1 MKYKYVILGGGPT
14 GLGAAYRL
22 KELGITDFI
31 VLEKEAYVG
40 GLATSFVD
48 EKGFTWDVGGH
59 VQFSHYKYFDDL
71 MIEALGEDGWLT
83 HQRESWVWIK
93 NTFVPYPFQNN
104 IRHLP
109 LEDQLKCIKGLVD
122 LYKNGAK
129 TKASNFKEWILN
141 TFGQGLADVFMIPYN
156 FKVWAYPAE
165 MMNSQWVGERVA
177 VTDLSKMIENILL
190 EKDDYSWGPNNLF
203 QFPKKG
209 GTGAIWKAV
218 GELIGEQYF
227 KLNSKVSGVDVNKKS
242 IQLENGE
249 QIEFE
254 FLMNTMPLDIFTTKC
269 QGLDQSLVDLSENLL
284 HSSTHV
290 IGIGLNGTPPSH
302 LKKKCWMYFPEDNSP
317 YYRITVFSNYS
328 PENVPNIENQW
339 SLMVEVSES
348 THKPVDVPN
357 LMKDTIKALLEDNLI
372 ESENQIES
380 KFYFSTK
387 YGYPTP
393 SIDRDAI
400 VNQVL
405 PKLQEKNIYSR
416 GRFGAWKYEVAN
428 QDHSM
433 MQGVEWANLMVLGI
447 PELTLPFPS
456 TANAMYGK

>member
-48 EKGFTWDVGGH
+48 EKGFTWDIGGH

-71 MIEALGEDGWLT
+71 MIKALGADGWLT
-83 HQRESWVWIK
+83 HERESWVWIK
-93 NTFVPYPFQNN
+93 NKFVPYPFQNN

-122 LYKNGAK
+122 LYRDGSKS
-129 TKASNFKEWILN
+129 KAANFKEWILN

-218 GELIGEQYF
+218 GNLIGEKYF
-227 KLNSKVSGVDVNKKS
+227 KLNSNIDTIDINHKS
-242 IQLENGE
+242 IQLSNDESVE
-249 QIEFE
+249 YDY
-254 FLMNTMPLDIFTTKC
+254 LLNTMPLDIFTSKC
-269 QGLDQSLVDLSENLL
+269 QALDKKVVDLSQNLL
-284 HSSTHV
+284 HSSTHIV
-290 IGIGLNGTPPSH
+290 GIGLKGSPPAH
-302 LKKKCWMYFPEDNSP
+302 LKKKCWMYFPEFNSP

-328 PENVPNIENQW
+328 PENVPDIDNQW
-339 SLMVEVSES
+339 SLMVEISES
-348 THKPVDVPN
+348 SHKPVDVPN
-357 LMKDTIKALLEDNLI
+357 LMQDTIKALLEDNMI
-372 ESENQIES
+372 ENENQIES
-380 KFYFSTK
+380 KFYFATN

-405 PKLQEKNIYSR
+405 PKLQEVDIYSR

-447 PELTLPFPS
+447 PELTLPFPN

>member
-1 MKYKYVILGGGPT
+1 MKYKYVIVGGGPT

-22 KELGITDFI
+22 LELGITDFI
-31 VLEKEAYVG
+31 VLEKENYVG

-48 EKGFTWDVGGH
+48 EKGFTWDIGGH

-71 MIEALGEDGWLT
+71 MIKALGNDGWLT
-83 HQRESWVWIK
+83 HERESWVWIK

-129 TKASNFKEWILN
+129 SKVANFKEWILN

-203 QFPKKG
+203 HFPKKG

-218 GELIGEQYF
+218 GDLIGEKYF
-227 KLNSKVSGVDVNKKS
+227 HLNSNVDAIDINQKS
-242 IQLENGE
+242 VQLSNGE
-249 QIEFE
+249 SVEYE
-254 FLMNTMPLDIFTTKC
+254 FLLNTMPLDIFTSKC
-269 QGLDQSLVDLSENLL
+269 QDWDNKLIDLSQNLL
-284 HSSTHV
+284 HSSTHI
-290 IGIGLNGTPPSH
+290 IGIGLKGSPPAH
-302 LKKKCWMYFPEDNSP
+302 LKKKCWMYFPESNSP

-328 PENVPNIENQW
+328 PENVPDINNQW
-339 SLMVEVSES
+339 SLMVEISES
-348 THKPVDVPN
+348 PYKPVDVQH
-357 LMKDTIKALLEDNLI
+357 LMEDTIKGLLEDNMI
-372 ESENQIES
+372 ENENQIES
-380 KFYFSTK
+380 KFYFSTN

-393 SIDRDAI
+393 SIDRDNI

-405 PKLQEKNIYSR
+405 PKLQEHNIYSR

-447 PELTLPFPS
+447 PELTLPFPN

>member
-227 KLNSKVSGVDVNKKS
+227 KLNSKVSGVDV
-242 IQLENGE
+242 
-249 QIEFE
+249 
-254 FLMNTMPLDIFTTKC
+254 T
-269 QGLDQSLVDLSENLL
+269 
-284 HSSTHV
+284 
-290 IGIGLNGTPPSH
+290 
-302 LKKKCWMYFPEDNSP
+302 
-317 YYRITVFSNYS
+317 R
-328 PENVPNIENQW
+328 NI
-339 SLMVEVSES
+339 
-348 THKPVDVPN
+348 
-357 LMKDTIKALLEDNLI
+357 
-372 ESENQIES
+372 
-380 KFYFSTK
+380 
-387 YGYPTP
+387 
-393 SIDRDAI
+393 R
-400 VNQVL
+400 
-405 PKLQEKNIYSR
+405 
-416 GRFGAWKYEVAN
+416 
-428 QDHSM
+428 
-433 MQGVEWANLMVLGI
+433 
-447 PELTLPFPS
+447 
-456 TANAMYGK
+456 

>member
-1 MKYKYVILGGGPT
+1 MKYKYVIVGGGPT

-22 KELGITDFI
+22 LELGITDFI
-31 VLEKEAYVG
+31 VLEKENYVG

-71 MIEALGEDGWLT
+71 MIKALGNEGWLT

-109 LEDQLKCIKGLVD
+109 LEDQLKCIKGLVE
-122 LYKNGAK
+122 LYRNGVS
-129 TKASNFKEWILN
+129 TKSANFKEWILN
-141 TFGQGLADVFMIPYN
+141 TFGEGLAEVFMIPYN
-156 FKVWAYPAE
+156 YKVWAYPAE

-177 VTDLSKMIENILL
+177 VSDLSKIIENVLL

-209 GTGAIWKAV
+209 GTGAIWRAV
-218 GELIGEQYF
+218 GKLIGEKYF
-227 KLNSKVSGVDVNKKS
+227 KLNSIVSSVDIDAKS
-242 IQLENGE
+242 VKLTNGE
-249 QIEFE
+249 SVEYD
-254 FLMNTMPLDIFTTKC
+254 FLLNTMPLDIFTTKC
-269 QGLDQSLVDLSENLL
+269 DGLDASTTEVAQDLL

-290 IGIGLNGTPPSH
+290 IGIGLKGAPPAH
-302 LKKKCWMYFPEDNSP
+302 LKKKCWMYFPESNSP

-328 PENVPNIENQW
+328 PDNVPDINNQW
-339 SLMVEVSES
+339 SLMAEVSAS
-348 THKPVDVPN
+348 THKVVDIEN
-357 LMKDTIKALLEDNLI
+357 LMKDTIKAMIEDNLI
-372 ESENQIES
+372 GNEDQVISE
-380 KFYFSTK
+380 FYFSTD

-393 SIDRDAI
+393 SIDRDKI

-405 PKLQEKNIYSR
+405 PELQKNDIYSR

-433 MQGVEWANLMVLGI
+433 MQGVEWANLMVLNI
-447 PELTLPFPS
+447 PELTLPFPN